1 MKDFSAINTVPS
13 KNQNAKPVYFD
24 EKHSG
29 RPRIAFIGNSTTLHN
44 PKPEIGWYGSWGMAA
59 SCEENDYLHI
69 IMSKIREK
77 YPEASYCIL
86 SGAIWEINYK
96 TFGLEACYREAK
108 DFRPD
113 IIITA
118 ITGNIPNNQ
127 FEIPAFKVA
136 MKKLHDY
143 LTDCREGVNIY
154 QCTTFYRNELKIQGI
169 KEYCEENGVK
179 FVDICDVQDDKSNC
193 AFDKFEHSGVGGHPG
208 DKGMKIMAERF
219 LSEIEKDL

>member
-1 MKDFSAINTVPS
+1 MKDFSARNTVPS

-96 TFGLEACYREAK
+96 TFDLEACYREAK

-143 LTDCREGVNIY
+143 LTDCREGVKIY

-179 FVDICDVQDDKSNC
+179 FVDISDIQDDKSNC

>member
-24 EKHSG
+24 ENHSG

-96 TFGLEACYREAK
+96 TFDLEACYREAK

-143 LTDCREGVNIY
+143 LVDGREGVKIY

-169 KEYCEENGVK
+169 KEYCEENDVK
-179 FVDICDVQDDKSNC
+179 YVDISDIQDDRSNC
-193 AFDKFEHSGVGGHPG
+193 AYDKFEHQGVGGHPG

>member
-1 MKDFSAINTVPS
+1 MKDFSSINTVPS

-24 EKHSG
+24 EKHNG

-96 TFGLEACYREAK
+96 TFDLEACYREAK

-143 LTDCREGVNIY
+143 LTDCREGVKIY

-179 FVDICDVQDDKSNC
+179 FVDISDIQDDKSNC

>member
-86 SGAIWEINYK
+86 SGAIWETNYK
-96 TFGLEACYREAK
+96 TFDLEACYREAK

-143 LTDCREGVNIY
+143 LTDCREGVKIY

-179 FVDICDVQDDKSNC
+179 FVDISDIQDDKSNC

-219 LSEIEKDL
+219 LAEIEKDI